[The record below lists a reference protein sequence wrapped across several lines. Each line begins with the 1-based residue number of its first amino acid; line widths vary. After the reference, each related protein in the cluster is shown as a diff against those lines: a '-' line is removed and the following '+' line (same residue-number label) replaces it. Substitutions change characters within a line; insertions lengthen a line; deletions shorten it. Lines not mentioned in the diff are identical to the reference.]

1 MQNSMSD
8 RNLLFGILAVQNDLI
23 SQDDLIHAM
32 NAWLLESSKSIGQ
45 ILVDQSRLD
54 QVDCDLLDQMIRRH
68 IAKNSGDLKKAIG
81 AISSAEYF
89 IDSLKQLNHSDLQV
103 GIATIKLGEAD
114 YSNKSDSK
122 PKMSDGGVKNHQGT
136 DSSNRRAKQKP
147 EGGWKAGRFRVIRP
161 LGGGGMGKVYE
172 GYDDEELGRRV
183 AIKMLHEDRFMDHD
197 RLERFRIKLRKEG
210 EINGNLEHPNIIP
223 VYGLGTTDDGRPF
236 YVMRFIDRIN
246 LHQAIR
252 NFHAD
257 KPLLYDPAKE
267 DPTLNNGIEKSDAGQ
282 MEETILA
289 VPDVMK
295 KKAGTNQINSHKM
308 KFHRL
313 SGSQNLAFRE
323 LLERFTD
330 ICDAIDYA
338 HSKRVLHRD
347 LKPGNIMLGEHGE
360 TLVIDW
366 GLAKTQ
372 VGEANEKLNEEES
385 QALIV
390 DSDMLDDESQHGE
403 LKGTM
408 GYMAPEQLSGDLTK
422 FNETTDVF
430 SLGAILFE
438 ILTGHAPFLDK
449 EKRYELDQIRDVR
462 KRAERLLSFIEKESK
477 TPRQVNHTIPR
488 PLASIC
494 AKALTANQADR
505 YQTANALAFD
515 VEKWLAGEPV
525 SAYSE
530 NVFER
535 CRRWARKHRSI
546 VAMMAS
552 SFVILAGGSIFY
564 AIELGKYSN
573 DLANKNLEVERQRSI
588 SDMNEKLAIDSVRR
602 FAEAVSQEPQLK
614 NLPELAELRE
624 KLLNEPVRFYRN
636 LTAVSKNSAASGQNS
651 LQKIGDGAFELGK
664 LLYELGNQEEA
675 FKSYQQA
682 LENYQEIGLLKP
694 NDNTAQLGIAKCYHS
709 IGRILNFRNEIDN
722 AIVSYKKALYILKHI
737 SESDPDNIVYAL
749 ALASTYNNL
758 GNIAHDQRSSDEFDY
773 HLKAADI
780 RERMGRKYPENPKPK
795 LDLAATFLNLGNS
808 YKDIH
813 QDEKGLEYYRKS
825 VKVYESLLVNDH
837 NNTEIINHLAKSIHN
852 IAVWLADRN
861 RPQEA
866 LVDYIKVLKYQET
879 NVISHPSTVEYLKDY
894 SGTNYNI
901 GNLYLSLGRT
911 DDAFSSFQ
919 KAIKIQQEIIQLN
932 PTNVVYQ
939 IELSSTLNS
948 TAMLYRKLGNRKEA
962 LSNHLRAIDIQRN
975 LYLTSKSTTQMKN
988 SLADNLN
995 EVAWWIA
1002 LNPGQSLEI
1011 YQQAIHLSKESISM
1025 KPIGLVYADTLALA
1039 QYRAGFF
1046 NDALDTIKK
1055 LRSGL
1060 KPITDSDVTPSHLA
1074 ILSLCL
1080 FKTDHKTDAMKS
1092 YNQMV
1097 MIIQKDKYKSD
1108 LDSQALF
1115 KECTVTIYP
1124 TDLPLDPFQK

>member
-1 MQNSMSD
+1 MSD

-89 IDSLKQLNHSDLQV
+89 IDSLKQLNDSDLQV

-122 PKMSDGGVKNHQGT
+122 PKMSDGEVKNHQGT

-282 MEETILA
+282 IEETILA

-295 KKAGTNQINSHKM
+295 NKAGTNQINSHKM

-438 ILTGHAPFLDK
+438 ILTGHAPFFDK

-564 AIELGKYSN
+564 AIELAKYNN
-573 DLANKNLEVERQRSI
+573 DLANKNLEVERQKSI

-602 FAEAVSQEPQLK
+602 FAETVSQEPQLK

-694 NDNTAQLGIAKCYHS
+694 NDNTAQLGIAKSYHS

-722 AIVSYKKALYILKHI
+722 AIVSYKKALDILKRI

-758 GNIAHDQRSSDEFDY
+758 GNIAHNQRSSDEFDY

-866 LVDYIKVLKYQET
+866 LVDYIKVLKYQES

-919 KAIKIQQEIIQLN
+919 KAIRIQHEIIQLN

-995 EVAWWIA
+995 EVARWIA

-1011 YQQAIHLSKESISM
+1011 YQQAIHISKESISM
-1025 KPIGLVYADTLALA
+1025 KSKGPVYADTLALA

-1080 FKTDHKTDAMKS
+1080 FMTDHKTDAMKS